1 MHCRHEHKALSYR
14 YLAQIS
20 VKNLIS
26 QMDLPL
32 LLAVKV
38 EKKNLRARAAVLKN
52 DRAINITANTQA
64 QLPLEVL

>member
-1 MHCRHEHKALSYR
+1 MHCRHEHKALSYS

-38 EKKNLRARAAVLKN
+38 EKKNLRAKAAVLKN